1 MAATSPRTFGSAV
14 LSTASVAPDGGPSP
28 SLQRQQHITAQ
39 AACRHCPGRP
49 RVRRARHRLGR
60 PLRLS
65 PRRPPS
71 FPDPHLD
78 GLHRYEDGPLVL
90 AQRWRYLSFALSED
104 PGDTALALRLVNDL
118 GKFICARQEQGV
130 NQVED
135 CRSNG

>member
-1 MAATSPRTFGSAV
+1 MHQNPASPAPAGHQDQRTAA
-14 LSTASVAPDGGPSP
+14 
-28 SLQRQQHITAQ
+28 
-39 AACRHCPGRP
+39 
-49 RVRRARHRLGR
+49 
-60 PLRLS
+60 
-65 PRRPPS
+65 
-71 FPDPHLD
+71 PHLD